1 MGHGQTLTL
10 SEAGYVL
17 DRSPTD
23 LNKAV
28 DTGMIRARQ
37 RKVGKAV
44 QRLVGPAELRFFR
57 LAHELHKDLA
67 PTGRRRLYA
76 ALRKLPTETHRV
88 KLGDLDLDLSRIDS
102 DLKAP
107 LGRLD
112 SIRQRVDRLGGEQ
125 DAVIRGTDI
134 PAHLIAALAR
144 EQTVEEILE
153 DFPSLERVQV
163 EGAIEFSKA
172 YPKRGRPYAA
182 RSLKRTLGDMAE
194 LGAFEEGEDSRE
206 AAPRKIP

>member
-1 MGHGQTLTL
+1 
-10 SEAGYVL
+10 
-17 DRSPTD
+17 
-23 LNKAV
+23 
-28 DTGMIRARQ
+28 MIRARQ

-44 QRLVGPAELRFFR
+44 QRLLGPAELRFFR
-57 LAHELHKDLA
+57 LAHELHKDLT

-76 ALRKLPTETHRV
+76 ALRKLSTETHRV

-102 DLKAP
+102 DLKAR
-107 LGRLD
+107 LGRLE
-112 SIRQRVDRLGGEQ
+112 SIHQRVDRVGGEQ

-163 EGAIEFSKA
+163 EGAIEFGKA

-194 LGAFEEGEDSRE
+194 LGAFDEGEASRE
-206 AAPRKIP
+206 TAPRKTP